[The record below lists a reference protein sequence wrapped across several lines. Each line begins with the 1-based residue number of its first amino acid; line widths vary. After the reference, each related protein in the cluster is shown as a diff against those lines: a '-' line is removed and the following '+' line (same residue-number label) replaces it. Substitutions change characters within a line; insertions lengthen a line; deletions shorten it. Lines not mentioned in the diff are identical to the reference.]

1 MLLKD
6 KALQGVK
13 WDSLATGI
21 IAGGSLLQI
30 FLLVRFI
37 DKSDFGQ
44 MAMINVVIAFAIVF
58 LDFGVSSGIIHK
70 QKIADEEL
78 STLYW
83 LSIIIGAFFSILFYF
98 SSEIIAGFYAEPEL
112 DYLIKVVSSLFFIQ
126 SFGVQYRV
134 LLTKKLQFK
143 LLSKINLWIFLCS
156 FLTTIT
162 LAIFHFGVMSLIVGR
177 LTKAILESLLLM
189 RFGRNCFNLS
199 IRINTTEIS
208 YFIWFG
214 SFQMGER
221 FLNFFNRQVDLIL
234 IGKFLGSEALG
245 VYDVIK
251 RLLSRPYQLVNPII
265 NKISFP
271 VLSII
276 QNDDIKV
283 KNYYL
288 KQLNYICT
296 LNFSIYLFLFF
307 NASLILALI
316 LGPEWV
322 AYQDLF
328 MLMALYFLIYSSGN
342 PVGTLLLSRGMPA
355 LGFYWNLVTMIMISS
370 FVYLGSH
377 YGLQG
382 IATALLMAQCIL
394 FIPNYVFLVNKAV
407 KIPYQ
412 AYFGA
417 LGVPFMLAII
427 VGSISYFVS
436 QFLLFSPFLNLF
448 ILTILALIAFI
459 LFTMRFNRDFVNDF
473 KLLFRQ

>member
-6 KALQGVK
+6 RALRGVK
-13 WDSLATGI
+13 WESLAMGI
-21 IAGGSLLQI
+21 IVGGGLLQL

-70 QKIADEEL
+70 QKIEDEEL

-98 SSEIIAGFYAEPEL
+98 SSGIIAGFYAEPEL
-112 DYLIKVVSSLFFIQ
+112 NYLIKVASFLFLIQ
-126 SFGVQYRV
+126 SFGTQYRV
-134 LLTKKLQFK
+134 LLTKDLQFK
-143 LLSKINLWIFLCS
+143 LLSKINLWVFLCS
-156 FLTTIT
+156 FLTTIA
-162 LAIFHFGVMSLIVGR
+162 LAIFHFGVMSLIIGR
-177 LTKAILESLLLM
+177 LAKAILESLLLM

-199 IRINTTEIS
+199 IRINTREIS

-234 IGKFLGSEALG
+234 IGKFLGAEALG

-251 RLLSRPYQLVNPII
+251 RLLSRPYQLINPII

-271 VLSII
+271 VLSIV
-276 QNDDIKV
+276 QDDDIKV

-307 NASLILALI
+307 NASQVLELI

-342 PVGTLLLSRGMPA
+342 PVGTLLLSRGLPA

-370 FVYLGSH
+370 FVFFGLN
-377 YGLQG
+377 YGLKG
-382 IATALLMAQCIL
+382 TATALLIAQCIL
-394 FIPNYVFLVNKAV
+394 FIPNYIFLVNKAV

-412 AYFGA
+412 VYFGA
-417 LGVPFMLAII
+417 LGVPFMLAIV
-427 VGSISYFVS
+427 VGCISYFVS
-436 QFLLFSPFLNLF
+436 QFLLFSPLLNLC
-448 ILTILALIAFI
+448 ILTILALMIFI
-459 LFTMRFNRDFVNDF
+459 LLTMRFNRSFISDF
-473 KLLFRQ
+473 KLLFQ